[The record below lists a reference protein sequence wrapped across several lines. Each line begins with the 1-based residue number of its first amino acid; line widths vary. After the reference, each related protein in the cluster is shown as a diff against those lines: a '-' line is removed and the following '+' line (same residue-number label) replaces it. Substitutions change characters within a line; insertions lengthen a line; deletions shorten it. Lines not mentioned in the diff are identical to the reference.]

1 MNVAAGLYIG
11 AWMLIW
17 LTLWKLIELTWRGSA
32 ISQALGV
39 VTG

>member
-1 MNVAAGLYIG
+1 MNLAGGLYVLG
-11 AWMLIW
+11 WMVIW
-17 LTLWKLIELTWRGSA
+17 LTAMKLVELTWRGSA

>member
-1 MNVAAGLYIG
+1 MNLVGGLYIG

-17 LTLWKLIELTWRGSA
+17 LTIWKVIELTWKGSPV
-32 ISQALGV
+32 SQALGV